1 MLHACLLGEQ
11 INEGIEGRR
20 RWVKSLVG
28 GRLNLRPAC
37 TSTNLRATAL
47 TYAQDHGQD
56 MAGSGPAATARRT
69 RIAVQRQDGH

>member
-1 MLHACLLGEQ
+1 MLNACLLGEQ

-28 GRLNLRPAC
+28 GRLNSRPAL
-37 TSTNLRATAL
+37 TTTNLRAIAL
-47 TYAQDHGQD
+47 TYAQDHGED
-56 MAGSGPAATARRT
+56 MDGSGPAPTARRT